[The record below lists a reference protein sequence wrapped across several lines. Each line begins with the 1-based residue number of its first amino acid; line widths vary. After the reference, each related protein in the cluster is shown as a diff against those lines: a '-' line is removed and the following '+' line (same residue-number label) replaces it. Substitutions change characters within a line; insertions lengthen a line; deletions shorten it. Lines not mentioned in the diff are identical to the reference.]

1 MERIPAEELMNDEE
15 HVRAYAR
22 ADFTEP
28 HSRFIHIFQERF
40 GKEGI
45 RGSVLDLGCGPADI
59 SIRFARA
66 YPECLIHGV
75 DGSPAM
81 LRFGRL
87 AAAREPVGIASRVK
101 LILGRLPEAALPL
114 GEYAV
119 IISNSLLHH
128 LPDPGVLWNTVKR
141 FAASQ
146 TLVMVMD
153 LLRPESQ
160 EEARHLMDQYAGEE
174 PLILQRD
181 FYNSLLAAFTLRE
194 IRQQLAD
201 AGLEHLLVDRI
212 SDRHGVV
219 AGII

>member
-1 MERIPAEELMNDEE
+1 MNDEE